1 MNFVT
6 LFNAI
11 ATSRYSRLV
20 VFLLWII
27 SFEIGFQKYVAAAIP
42 PNTPVVNVVTASYSV
57 AGKTLSVSATSAVNT
72 ASRTPASISLHGAVP
87 SGYQG
92 AQTTSINPGACL
104 VNGSNWQVQQTIQS
118 AFANTINLP
127 NSVTTV
133 VSNTFSGR
141 DVAIFSISDLDQ
153 NKNPLVVER
162 VTVEVVSGSDKE
174 TLQLA
179 ESGPSTGIFIGF
191 IQLTRKSSSQGDC
204 RLGVGLNETIRV
216 RYTDVND
223 STDSVNAGALVD
235 PYGLVFNSLTGEP
248 VNGAIVTIVDVAT
261 GQPAVVFGDD
271 GLSSYPS
278 AYITGKSVTDAGGA
292 VYAIGPG
299 QYRFPLVAPGVYR
312 LTVMPPEGFSFPSK
326 TSDSTVKALIND
338 AALGPAAKGES
349 FPVPLGLP
357 MKIDLPLDPRLGKLL
372 INKTA
377 NRVQASVGDLIRY
390 EIIVRNSDAA
400 PVSGV
405 VVYDTFPKG
414 LRLRAGSVR
423 DPIKGTAI
431 AATLSNDGRTM
442 AVPVGLLAGN
452 GSQTLSYVLE
462 VTAAT
467 ALLPAVNEAYAK
479 GGGTNSNTAN
489 AVVRI
494 IDDILLSR
502 AILLGT
508 VFEGG
513 CSTDSEGNQKT
524 VKGLRGAKILMQD
537 GKFAITDGDGKW
549 HIEGVQ
555 AGTNMV
561 RLDALSLPRG
571 QKIIPCH
578 NDPRRSASNMA
589 HTVDVRPGS
598 LNRVDFYTESAGT
611 NNRRSI
617 TTLQAASIDPVN
629 LNGVHS
635 GGELLARAEQMAWR
649 RNSLQPAWVFPNEGT
664 VAAEGYQSFMIA
676 HAEGQRVELEHQGKP
691 VPGFHFEG
699 TRVGPKVGDSGKMA
713 TTLWRNVHLVNGE
726 NRFVAKVFDSNNAQL
741 AELNQILHLATAP
754 VRAEFVAAQ
763 SRLVANGRDPAVL
776 AVKLFDAKDQPVRK
790 DITGEFSLN
799 APYIVLTVADN
810 LAKNPLASVT
820 TSSPRY
826 VVGNDGIAQITLAP
840 TTNSG
845 EVEILFNFGLGR
857 TQVLRAWLQADQR
870 EWIVVG
876 FAETSPTS
884 KKLLE
889 SLNNAS
895 GITADPPEI
904 YGSRIALYAK
914 GTIPGD
920 ALLTMAYD
928 NTKRPTAV
936 AIGSSA
942 QAIAVAPFYT
952 VYSDQSQG
960 GIETPSKGRLYL
972 KIEKSTFI
980 ALLGN
985 SNSGLTSTELGRY
998 AKAMYGLKSSWQGEK
1013 FVYTAFA
1020 MQNLTSFHRD
1030 LFRADGTTGSW
1041 KLSNQSVVPFTDRV
1055 RVLTRDRLDA
1065 GNILSER
1072 ILTRVADY
1080 TVDYI
1085 SGQLFLAQPQ
1095 ASFDVALNPVTIEIE
1110 YSTENFGSDSQTI
1123 GGRAAFK
1130 PSQDVE
1136 LGLTLVK
1143 DNDTSRGGN
1152 LGSVDVK
1159 VKLGDATTARFEAG
1173 KSSRQ
1178 DILGTLKSDAVLAEV
1193 RHDSADLN
1201 ARAYYRRTGSFYG
1214 LNEQP
1219 VSTADIQT
1227 FGADARF
1234 KYSPTSRI
1242 DTQVSHQERI
1252 STGQQADVV
1261 QFRVSH
1267 IENAWQGSFGFRL
1280 GREKVSLGATS
1291 QIAQILGSVGYLSL
1305 DQKWGLRAGAEIGE
1319 SSGASLFPNRLTIE
1333 GDYRLSQA
1341 FALTAGQTW
1350 TFSDTRTSALS
1361 AGVKY
1366 RPWSGSEM
1374 QTGLIHRQW
1383 SDGDNTVFKNSL
1395 LQTSKLDD
1403 SWTLNSQLTM
1413 ARRIS
1418 GSQFTPTASTGLV
1431 ALNPLSGT
1439 QLDNFTTVGATLSYA
1454 TDPWNGFMRFE
1465 KRIAADGRN
1474 LFAGGVSRKLDDG
1487 MHIIGTAR
1495 IAQLATDAHSSV
1507 QLSLAH
1513 AVRRLESPWTVLS
1526 RLDWIDNNSTSN
1538 TQAIGTS
1545 AGAPVGIGYIGQTA
1559 NASSLSNQVGK
1570 RALLSM
1576 HWNYLDR
1583 SGFEWLNRAGYK
1595 RVLESIDAQA
1605 YGTSFAVVSSEVR
1618 QPINKYFDVGANAVY
1633 AASFSSGVSNTSF
1646 GVSVGV
1652 KPIENAMVLV
1662 GYNFRGIRDA
1672 DFFGSNQHA
1681 KGFVVTLRMLFD
1693 EKMLGLSRPV
1703 AAALSQ
1709 GVR

>member
-1 MNFVT
+1 VSFVA
-6 LFNAI
+6 LFCSK
-11 ATSRYSRLV
+11 ATSRYFRLV
-20 VFLLWII
+20 AFLLLVF
-27 SFEIGFQKYVAAAIP
+27 SFEIGGYKQVIAAIP
-42 PNTPVVNVVTASYSV
+42 PNTPVINVVTATYSV

-72 ASRTPASISLHGAVP
+72 ASRTPSSISLYGAVP

-92 AQTTSINPGACL
+92 AQATSINPGACL
-104 VNGSNWQVQQTIQS
+104 LGGSNWQVQQTIQS
-118 AFANTINLP
+118 AFASTINLP
-127 NSVTTV
+127 NSVNTV

-141 DVAIFSISDLDQ
+141 DVAIVSITDLDQ
-153 NKNPLVVER
+153 NRDPLVVER
-162 VTVEVVSGSDKE
+162 VTVDVVSGSDKE

-179 ESGPSTGIFIGF
+179 ESGPSTGTFIGY

-223 STDSVNAGALVD
+223 PTDSVNAGALVD

-261 GQPAVVFGDD
+261 GQPAIVFGDD

-278 AYITGKSVTDAGGA
+278 VYTTGKPVTDGSGV
-292 VYAIGPG
+292 VYSIGPG

-312 LTVMPPEGFSFPSK
+312 LTVMPPDGFSFPSK
-326 TSDSTVKALIND
+326 ALDSTVKALVND
-338 AALGPAAKGES
+338 AVLGPAAKGEA
-349 FPVPLGLP
+349 FPVPLGP
-357 MKIDLPLDPRLGKLL
+357 AVKVDLPLDPRLGKLL

-400 PVSGV
+400 PVSNV

-431 AATLSNDGRTM
+431 ATTLSNDGRTM
-442 AVPVGLLAGN
+442 TAPIGLLAGN

-467 ALLPAVNEAYAK
+467 PLLPAINEAYAK
-479 GGGTNSNTAN
+479 GVGTNSNTAN

-494 IDDILLSR
+494 IDDMLLSR
-502 AILLGT
+502 AILVGT
-508 VFEGG
+508 VFEGS
-513 CSTDSEGNQKT
+513 CPSDAEGKT
-524 VKGLRGAKILMQD
+524 KQVKGLQGARIILQD
-537 GKFAITDGDGKW
+537 GKFANTDIDGKW

-555 AGTNMV
+555 PGTNMV

-571 QKIIPCH
+571 QKIISCRD
-578 NDPRRSASNMA
+578 DPRRSASNMA
-589 HTVDVRPGS
+589 HTLDVRPGS
-598 LNRVDFYTESAGT
+598 LNRVDFYTESSST
-611 NNRRSI
+611 NIQKSSA
-617 TTLQAASIDPVN
+617 TLQAVSNNTDKPNPLQSAS
-629 LNGVHS
+629 
-635 GGELLARAEQMAWR
+635 ELIAQAEQIAWK
-649 RNSLQPAWVFPNEGT
+649 RNSLKPAWAFPSEGT
-664 VAAEGYQSFMIA
+664 VAAEGYQSFMVA

-691 VPGFHFEG
+691 VPGFHYEG
-699 TRVGPKVGDSGKMA
+699 TRVGPKVGETGKMA

-726 NRFVAKVFDSNNAQL
+726 NRFVAKIFDGNNAL
-741 AELNQILHLATAP
+741 VTELNQILHLATAP
-754 VRAEFVAAQ
+754 VRAEFVASQ
-763 SRLVANGRDPAVL
+763 SKLVANGRDPAVL
-776 AVKLFDAKDQPVRK
+776 AIRLFDAKDQPVRK

-799 APYIVLTVADN
+799 APYVVKSVADN
-810 LAKNPLASVT
+810 LAKNPLASVVT
-820 TSSPRY
+820 NSPRY
-826 VVGNDGIAQITLAP
+826 VVGNDGIAQITLAA

-845 EVEILFNFGLGR
+845 EVEILLNFGLGR

-889 SLNNAS
+889 SLSNAS
-895 GITADPPEI
+895 GITADPAEI
-904 YGSRIALYAK
+904 HGSRIALYAK

-928 NTKRPTAV
+928 NTKRPTAAPV
-936 AIGSSA
+936 GSAA

-998 AKAMYGLKSSWQGEK
+998 AKSMYGLKSSWQGEQLS
-1013 FVYTAFA
+1013 YTAFA

-1030 LFRADGTTGSW
+1030 LFRADGTSGSW

-1065 GNILSER
+1065 GNILNER

-1110 YSTENFGSDSQTI
+1110 YSTENLGSDSQTL

-1130 PSQDVE
+1130 PNQDVE
-1136 LGLTLVK
+1136 LGVTLVK

-1152 LGSVDVK
+1152 LGSVDAK
-1159 VKLGDATTARFEAG
+1159 MKLGDATTARVEAG

-1178 DILGTLKSDAVLAEV
+1178 DVLGTLKGDAVLAEV

-1201 ARAYYRRTGSFYG
+1201 ARVYYRRSGSFYG

-1219 VSTADIQT
+1219 VSTADLIT

-1242 DTQVSHQERI
+1242 DAQLSHQERL

-1261 QFRVSH
+1261 QVRVSH

-1280 GREKVSLGATS
+1280 GSEKDGQGVSSQLG
-1291 QIAQILGSVGYLSL
+1291 QLLGSVGYLSP
-1305 DQKWGLRAGAEIGE
+1305 DQKWGMRAGAEIGE
-1319 SSGASLFPNRLTIE
+1319 SRGATLFPNRLTLE

-1341 FALTAGQTW
+1341 LALTAGQTW
-1350 TFSDTRTSALS
+1350 TFSDTRSSALS
-1361 AGVKY
+1361 AGLKY
-1366 RPWSGSEM
+1366 RPWRGTEM
-1374 QTGLIHRQW
+1374 QTGVIHRQW
-1383 SDGDNTVFKNSL
+1383 NDGENTVFKNSL

-1413 ARRIS
+1413 ARRVA
-1418 GSQFTPTASTGLV
+1418 GSQFTPTPSAGLL
-1431 ALNPLSGT
+1431 A
-1439 QLDNFTTVGATLSYA
+1439 DNFSTVGATLSYA
-1454 TDPWNGFMRFE
+1454 TQPWNGFMRFE
-1465 KRIAADGRN
+1465 KRWATDGRN
-1474 LFAGGVSRKLDDG
+1474 AFSGGLSRKLDDG
-1487 MHIIGTAR
+1487 VHMIGTAR
-1495 IAQLATDAHSSV
+1495 IAQLTNDAQPSV

-1526 RLDWIDNNSTSN
+1526 RFDWIDNNSTGNIQN
-1538 TQAIGTS
+1538 TQAIGAG
-1545 AGAPVGIGYIGQTA
+1545 AGAPISVANIGQTS
-1559 NASSLSNQVGK
+1559 NSSSLSNQIGK
-1570 RALLSM
+1570 RALISM

-1583 SGFEWLNRAGYK
+1583 SGFEWLNRVGYK
-1595 RVLESIDAQA
+1595 RVIESIDTQT
-1605 YGTSFAVVSSEVR
+1605 YGTSFAVVSTEVR
-1618 QPINKYFDVGANAVY
+1618 QPINKHFDVGANAVY
-1633 AASFSSGVSNTSF
+1633 AASFSGGVSNTSM
-1646 GVSVGV
+1646 GVSLGI
-1652 KPIENAMVLV
+1652 KPIDNALVVV
-1662 GYNFRGIRDA
+1662 GYNFRGIRDV
-1672 DFFGSNQHA
+1672 DFFASNQHA

-1693 EKMLGLSRPV
+1693 ERLLGLSRPV
-1703 AAALSQ
+1703 ASALSQ